1 MNLLVNQ
8 ELEEEDR
15 LDHKEKMFV
24 IIVKKLVIG
33 LMNVKKAQKEEAIM
47 AEEEEAVDVNV
58 LVDVAVVVEE
68 DKVVGEDPTVL
79 LDPVEVVVEIDIK
92 DVEEEDLA
100 IDTEKE
106 KDLTHQDLNLEGFLN
121 HFYTKNLDLGQEV

>member
-1 MNLLVNQ
+1 MLVNQ

-106 KDLTHQDLNLEGFLN
+106 KDLTHQDLNLE
-121 HFYTKNLDLGQEV
+121 DLGQEV

>member
-1 MNLLVNQ
+1 LNLLVNQ

>member
-1 MNLLVNQ
+1 LLVNQ

>member
-1 MNLLVNQ
+1 MLVNQ

-15 LDHKEKMFV
+15 LDHKEKMYV

>member
-1 MNLLVNQ
+1 MLVNQ

-15 LDHKEKMFV
+15 LDHKEKMYV

-58 LVDVAVVVEE
+58 LVDVAEVVEE

>member
-1 MNLLVNQ
+1 LNLLVNQ

-58 LVDVAVVVEE
+58 LVDVAEVVEE

>member
-1 MNLLVNQ
+1 LNLLVNQ

-33 LMNVKKAQKEEAIM
+33 LMNVKKAQNEEAIM
-47 AEEEEAVDVNV
+47 AEEEEEAVVDVNV
-58 LVDVAVVVEE
+58 LVDVTVVVVEE
-68 DKVVGEDPTVL
+68 DKAVGEDPTAL
-79 LDPVEVVVEIDIK
+79 LDLVEVVVEIDIK

-100 IDTEKE
+100 TDTEKE
-106 KDLTHQDLNLEGFLN
+106 KDLTHQDLNLEDLG
-121 HFYTKNLDLGQEV
+121 LGQEV

>member
-1 MNLLVNQ
+1 LNLLVNQ

-15 LDHKEKMFV
+15 LDHKEKMYV

>member
-1 MNLLVNQ
+1 MLVNQ

-24 IIVKKLVIG
+24 IIVKKLFIG

-58 LVDVAVVVEE
+58 LVDVVVVVEE

>member
-1 MNLLVNQ
+1 LLVNQ

-33 LMNVKKAQKEEAIM
+33 LMNVRKAQKEEAIM
-47 AEEEEAVDVNV
+47 AEEEEEAEVDVIV
-58 LVDVAVVVEE
+58 LEDVTVVVEE
-68 DKVVGEDPTVL
+68 DKVVGEDPTAL

-92 DVEEEDLA
+92 DVEEEEDLG
-100 IDTEKE
+100 IDTEKD
-106 KDLTHQDLNLEGFLN
+106 KDLTHQDLNLED
-121 HFYTKNLDLGQEV
+121 LDPGQEA

>member
-1 MNLLVNQ
+1 MLVNQ